1 MLRQG
6 PLNHPKQDPAV
17 MQLENSPIRLGRKI
31 EKKLQVRIDDK
42 YDVVVAGGGVT
53 GLIAALAAS
62 RLGARV
68 LLVER
73 KNFIG
78 GNAAMGLQI
87 LGSHTT
93 TGIRATAGIP
103 GEFLRRLK
111 ALGAASDA
119 VRDAR
124 VCSLIAVEPAWVKIL
139 ALQMLEEA
147 GVDVWLHSS
156 ITDALC
162 QDGRVLGVTVNG
174 STGVL
179 AEVVVEDHGRW
190 RGGGAGPGPF
200 RSGPK

>member
-1 MLRQG
+1 
-6 PLNHPKQDPAV
+6 

-162 QDGRVLGVTVNG
+162 AGWPSPGCDGQRVHRDPG
-174 STGVL
+174 
-179 AEVVVEDHGRW
+179 
-190 RGGGAGPGPF
+190 RGGGGRPREMAWWRRWPGPLSKWAEIMTAGF
-200 RSGPK
+200 NRLP